1 MEYSNVYTAQPSI
14 PAPVWDLR
22 SANGLSNVQEAESGW
37 NPSSDGVQRFSL
49 PSRIEKTSQPASRPN
64 AALILLVEDNRAD
77 VGLVRE
83 ALEEHGVEGELVV
96 LADGEAA
103 INFIQSLDDQPAT
116 CPDLV
121 IIDLNLPKRPGRDVL
136 KFVRQSV
143 ACREVQ
149 VVILSSSDAQQDR
162 AETLRLGASRYI
174 RKPSRLEEFMSL
186 GAIFKAMLGGSA

>member
-1 MEYSNVYTAQPSI
+1 
-14 PAPVWDLR
+14 
-22 SANGLSNVQEAESGW
+22 
-37 NPSSDGVQRFSL
+37 
-49 PSRIEKTSQPASRPN
+49 
-64 AALILLVEDNRAD
+64 